1 MGSNTKK
8 LCFLYNKLLA
18 EENIVKYFGKILSF
32 CFPTVY
38 NISKFYEI
46 RRQKRSPAL
55 NRLTEWWSIF
65 CLCFLTKNCKMPY
78 NTIRY
83 CIMYESTEICS
94 DRHTVSHVETRK
106 CRSSFFTKYR
116 KTLNRL
122 HTLSLRNNIILFS
135 AAVQTIQ

>member
-46 RRQKRSPAL
+46 RRQKVIPHL
-55 NRLTEWWSIF
+55 
-65 CLCFLTKNCKMPY
+65 MG
-78 NTIRY
+78 
-83 CIMYESTEICS
+83 
-94 DRHTVSHVETRK
+94 
-106 CRSSFFTKYR
+106 
-116 KTLNRL
+116 
-122 HTLSLRNNIILFS
+122 
-135 AAVQTIQ
+135 